1 MICAETGSGKTAAVM
16 LPIIDK
22 LLEQG
27 IESHEGDIDGDWSA
41 RPEVLVVSPTR
52 DLAIQL
58 GTEALK
64 FSGETKLKTAVYYGG
79 TNVHIQRKHARG
91 ANILVCTPGRLKD
104 MMTPKNGRPASL
116 HLGAVN
122 HFILDE
128 ADQLLDQGFL
138 QDSREIHQAIVEQRT
153 EADKDK
159 ASLQTVMLSATFE
172 DSVQGLARSVLRK
185 GYNFIAVGKVGAAC
199 RQVEQVFVQLAGE
212 TKKDLLQE
220 EIKKCM
226 MENSKGKILI
236 FCNTKR
242 FADFLGVW
250 ISEYLPKLG
259 LVHLCYKL
267 SKKDLRLKGQLQMH
281 DNAR

>member
-1 MICAETGSGKTAAVM
+1 MICAETGSGKTAAVL

-22 LLEQG
+22 LLEHG
-27 IESHEGDIDGDWSA
+27 ITSHEGDENADWTA

-58 GTEALK
+58 GREANK
-64 FSGETKLKTAVYYGG
+64 FSGATNLKIAVFYGG
-79 TNVHIQRKHARG
+79 TNVHMQRKHARG

-104 MMTPKNGRPASL
+104 MMTEKNGRQASL
-116 HLGAVN
+116 HLDAVS
-122 HFILDE
+122 HFVLDE

-138 QDSREIHQAIVEQRT
+138 DDSREIHKKIVEQRT
-153 EADKDK
+153 KANKEKDG
-159 ASLQTVMLSATFE
+159 LQTVMLSATFE
-172 DSVQGLARSVLRK
+172 DTVQGLARSVLRD

-220 EIKKCM
+220 EVKKCM
-226 MENSKGKILI
+226 ENNSTNKVLI

-250 ISEYLPKLG
+250 ISDYLPKIGFMFLQ
-259 LVHLCYKL
+259 
-267 SKKDLRLKGQLQMH
+267 RLFLLH
-281 DNAR
+281 

>member
-27 IESHEGDIDGDWSA
+27 ITSHEGDADGDWTA

-58 GTEALK
+58 GREAKK
-64 FSGETKLKTAVYYGG
+64 FTGAGATQLKTGVFYGG
-79 TNVHIQRKHARG
+79 TNVHMQRKHARG
-91 ANILVCTPGRLKD
+91 ANIMVCTPGRLKD
-104 MMTPKNGRPASL
+104 MMTPKNGHPASL
-116 HLGAVN
+116 HLGAVS
-122 HFILDE
+122 HFVLDE

-138 QDSREIHQAIVEQRT
+138 EDSREIHQAIVEQRT
-153 EADKDK
+153 EAKK
-159 ASLQTVMLSATFE
+159 EKSGLQTVMLSATFE
-172 DSVQGLARSVLRK
+172 DTVQKMAQSVMRK
-185 GYNFIAVGKVGAAC
+185 GYNFITVGKLGAAC

-220 EIKKCM
+220 EVKKCM
-226 MENSKGKILI
+226 QENGNNKVLI

-250 ISEYLPKLG
+250 ISEFLPKLG
-259 LVHLCYKL
+259 FEIYLEY
-267 SKKDLRLKGQLQMH
+267 SSSSYI
-281 DNAR
+281 